1 MNIAHIIF
9 GFLSNNWLS
18 LIIAISLFVYN
29 LFSKMKN
36 KNSFIMIIDDMK
48 GNLNSS
54 NKVGLEYKI
63 KFVVYVLIAIYSMCF
78 TILSYFDDEEDSFE
92 SLKIF

>member
-29 LFSKMKN
+29 LFSKMKK